1 MLLVLFVRRRCVQTL
16 TAVWLLLL
24 LPVRVL
30 LHGGIDQHVNVEI
43 VHVGWRINVGKGFVC
58 CTLLLLCCWQLLL
71 LLNTVAVGADGG
83 GGHGHEVGL

>member
-1 MLLVLFVRRRCVQTL
+1 MQTL
-16 TAVWLLLL
+16 TAVWLL

-58 CTLLLLCCWQLLL
+58 CTLLLCCWQLLL